1 VASPPWCKIQATV
14 FDGKNSLR
22 DLREALYSATD
33 MAPTNT
39 KNVGATPPDDTA
51 DTVPLTRFER
61 RERERTVVD
70 HTLTGVKPLRQAVAD
85 LIPEVRQ
92 RADAAEKARRVP
104 PETMASLRR
113 AGIFRAF
120 VPRVYGGDERS
131 LSEVLDAMTDLAAG
145 CPSTA
150 WVGALFAIHNI
161 ASCWLEKRGQDE
173 IFGDGPDVLVASSV
187 APMGTLGAADDGFRL
202 AGKWSFSSGVEHAS
216 WIILGASLKSD
227 PASAAAPDYG
237 FCFVRASDVSLID
250 DWHVAGLRATGS
262 KSVEL
267 EDVFVPRHRVVLLK
281 TVQDGT
287 APGLAI
293 HRQPFYRLPWYPVFI
308 CAFPAAGLGTALAM
322 VEGFR
327 DHIGSRVDGFS
338 GVAFK
343 TTAGSAVRM
352 AEAAAKID
360 AARLVFRRDVAALDR
375 AAQEDRP
382 LRPGES
388 ERIMYDAPF
397 IMDAC
402 SHAVVELFRGSGGQ
416 VLYESNPLQ
425 RHFRDI
431 HAMTQHVAMDLDRA
445 GETYGRLLLQN
456 AGLKLGARESTYKA

>member
-1 VASPPWCKIQATV
+1 
-14 FDGKNSLR
+14 
-22 DLREALYSATD
+22 

-39 KNVGATPPDDTA
+39 KNLGATPPEQTA
-51 DTVPLTRFER
+51 DTVPPMRFER

-70 HTLTGVKPLRQAVAD
+70 HTLTGVKPFRQAIAE

-92 RADAAEKARRVP
+92 RAAAAETERRVP
-104 PETMASLRR
+104 AETMANLRK
-113 AGIFRAF
+113 AGVFRAF
-120 VPRVYGGDERS
+120 VPRVYGGDERA

-161 ASCWLEKRGQDE
+161 AACWLEKRGQDE
-173 IFGDGPDVLVASSV
+173 IFGDGPDVLLASSV
-187 APMGTLGAADDGFRL
+187 APMATLVAVDGGFLLRGT
-202 AGKWSFSSGVEHAS
+202 WSFSSGVEHAS
-216 WIILGASLKSD
+216 WIMVGATLKSD
-227 PASAAAPDYG
+227 AASAAPPDYV
-237 FCFVRASDVSLID
+237 FCFVRASDVRLID

-262 KSVEL
+262 KSVAL
-267 EDVFVPRHRVVLLK
+267 EGVFVPRHRVVLLR
-281 TVQDGT
+281 TVQDRT

-308 CAFPAAGLGTALAM
+308 CAFPAAGLGTAIAM
-322 VEGFR
+322 LEGFR
-327 DHIGSRVDGFS
+327 DYIGSRVDSFS

-343 TTAGSAVRM
+343 TTAGSGVRM
-352 AEAAAKID
+352 AEAAARID

-402 SHAVVELFRGSGGQ
+402 SRAVVDLFRGSGGK
-416 VLYESNPLQ
+416 VLFESNPLQ

-456 AGLKLGARESTYKA
+456 AELALGARESTHKN

>member
-1 VASPPWCKIQATV
+1 PS
-14 FDGKNSLR
+14 
-22 DLREALYSATD
+22 
-33 MAPTNT
+33 NT
-39 KNVGATPPDDTA
+39 KNIGASADETA
-51 DTVPLTRFER
+51 DTVPLMSFER

-70 HTLTGVKPLRQAVAD
+70 HTLTGVRPIRQAILDLSAD
-85 LIPEVRQ
+85 VRQ
-92 RADAAEKARRVP
+92 RADAAEKARQVP
-104 PETMASLRR
+104 AETMASLRK
-113 AGIFRAF
+113 AGLFRAF

-131 LSEVLDAMTDLAAG
+131 LTEVLDAMTELAAA

-150 WVGALFAIHNI
+150 WVGTLFAMHNI
-161 ASCWLEKRGQDE
+161 AACWLEKKGQDE

-187 APMGTLGAADDGFRL
+187 APIGALAPVDGGFRL

-216 WIILGASLKSD
+216 WIIVGATLKSES
-227 PASAAAPDYG
+227 PSAPPDYV
-237 FCFVRASDVSLID
+237 FCFVRASDVSVVD

-267 EDVFVPRHRVVLLK
+267 NDVLIPRHRVVLLK

-308 CAFPAAGLGTALAM
+308 CAFPAVGLGAALAM
-322 VEGFR
+322 LEGFR
-327 DHIGSRVDGFS
+327 AHIRARVDSFS
-338 GVAFK
+338 GIAFQ
-343 TTAGSAVRM
+343 TTSGSAVRM
-352 AEAAAKID
+352 AAAAAELD

-397 IMDAC
+397 IMDVC
-402 SHAVVELFRGSGGQ
+402 SRAALELLRGSGGK
-416 VLYESNPLQ
+416 VLYEANPLQ

-445 GETYGRLLLQN
+445 GETYGRLLFHN
-456 AGLKLGARESTYKA
+456 AELALGARDTPHKT

>member
-1 VASPPWCKIQATV
+1 
-14 FDGKNSLR
+14 
-22 DLREALYSATD
+22 
-33 MAPTNT
+33 MAPSNT
-39 KNVGATPPDDTA
+39 KNIGAAADDA
-51 DTVPLTRFER
+51 DTVPLMSFER

-70 HTLTGVKPLRQAVAD
+70 HTLTGVKPIRQAVAD
-85 LIPEVRQ
+85 LLADVRQ
-92 RADAAEKARRVP
+92 RAEAAEHNRAVP
-104 PETMASLRR
+104 AETMASLRKS
-113 AGIFRAF
+113 GLFRAF
-120 VPRVYGGDERS
+120 VPRVYGGDERA
-131 LSEVLDAMTDLAAG
+131 LTEVLDAMTDLAGA
-145 CPSTA
+145 CPSSA
-150 WVGALFAIHNI
+150 WVGTLFAIHNI
-161 ASCWLEKRGQDE
+161 VACWLERKGQDE

-187 APMGTLGAADDGFRL
+187 APMGALAPAAGGFRL

-216 WIILGASLKSD
+216 WLIVGATLQSES
-227 PASAAAPDYG
+227 ASPDYV
-237 FCFVRASDVSLID
+237 FCFVRTADVTVVD

-267 EDVFVPRHRVVLLK
+267 NDVFVPRHRVVLLK

-293 HRQPFYRLPWYPVFI
+293 HKQPFYRLPWYPVFI
-308 CAFPAAGLGTALAM
+308 CAFPAVGLGTAVAM
-322 VEGFR
+322 LEGFR
-327 DHIGSRVDGFS
+327 EHIRARVDGFS

-343 TTAGSAVRM
+343 TTTGSAVRM
-352 AEAAAKID
+352 AEAAAALD

-402 SHAVVELFRGSGGQ
+402 SRTAVQLLRGSGGKA
-416 VLYESNPLQ
+416 LYESNALQ

-445 GETYGRLLLQN
+445 GETYGRLLFQN
-456 AGLKLGARESTYKA
+456 AELALGARESPHKL

>member
-1 VASPPWCKIQATV
+1 
-14 FDGKNSLR
+14 
-22 DLREALYSATD
+22 

-39 KNVGATPPDDTA
+39 KNFGATAADDA
-51 DTVPLTRFER
+51 AETVPLVTFER

-70 HTLTGVKPLRQAVAD
+70 HALTGVRSFQRAVAD
-85 LIPEVRQ
+85 LIPDVRL
-92 RADAAEKARRVP
+92 RADAAEKERRVSA
-104 PETMASLRR
+104 ETMASLRK
-113 AGIFRAF
+113 AGVFRAF
-120 VPRVYGGDERS
+120 VPRVYGGDERT
-131 LSEVLDAMTDLAAG
+131 LSEVLDAMTDLAAA

-150 WVGALFAIHNI
+150 WVGSLFAIHTI
-161 ASCWLEKRGQDE
+161 VACWLERKGQDE
-173 IFGDGPDVLVASSV
+173 IFGDGPDVLLASSV
-187 APMGTLGAADDGFRL
+187 APMGTLAPADGGFRL

-216 WIILGASLKSD
+216 WIIVGATLKSD
-227 PASAAAPDYG
+227 SASEPADYV
-237 FCFVRASDVSLID
+237 FCFVRASDVAVVD
-250 DWHVAGLRATGS
+250 DWHVAGLRGTGS

-267 EDVFVPRHRVVLLK
+267 KDVFVPRHRVVLLK

-308 CAFPAAGLGTALAM
+308 CAFPAVGLGTAIGML
-322 VEGFR
+322 EGFR
-327 DHIGSRVDGFS
+327 SHIRARVDGFS
-338 GVAFK
+338 GVAFQ

-352 AEAAAKID
+352 ASAAAEID
-360 AARLVFRRDVAALDR
+360 AARLVFRRDVATLDQ

-402 SHAVVELFRGSGGQ
+402 SRATLALFRGSGGKA
-416 VLYESNPLQ
+416 LYDSNPLQ
-425 RHFRDI
+425 RHFRDL

-445 GETYGRLLLQN
+445 GETYGRLLFQN
-456 AGLKLGARESTYKA
+456 ADLALGARENPHKA

>member
-1 VASPPWCKIQATV
+1 
-14 FDGKNSLR
+14 
-22 DLREALYSATD
+22 
-33 MAPTNT
+33 MAPTIT
-39 KNVGATPPDDTA
+39 KNIGATADETA
-51 DTVPLTRFER
+51 ETAPLISFER

-70 HTLTGVKPLRQAVAD
+70 HTLTGVKPLRQAVAE

-92 RADAAEKARRVP
+92 RADAAEKARSVP
-104 PETMASLRR
+104 AESMASLRK
-113 AGIFRAF
+113 AGLFRAF
-120 VPRVYGGDERS
+120 VPRVYGGDERT
-131 LSEVLDAMTDLAAG
+131 LTEVLDAMMDLAAA
-145 CPSTA
+145 CSSTA
-150 WVGALFAIHNI
+150 WVGTLFSIHNI
-161 ASCWLEKRGQDE
+161 VACWLEKKGQDE

-187 APMGTLGAADDGFRL
+187 APMGTLEQVEGGFRL

-216 WIILGASLKSD
+216 WIVVGATLKSE
-227 PASAAAPDYG
+227 PATPDYV
-237 FCFVRASDVSLID
+237 FCFVHAADVALID

-267 EDVFVPRHRVVLLK
+267 KDVFIPRHRVVLLK
-281 TVQDGT
+281 TLQDGT
-287 APGLAI
+287 ARGLAI

-308 CAFPAAGLGTALAM
+308 CAFPAVGLGTALAM
-322 VEGFR
+322 LEGFR
-327 DHIGSRVDGFS
+327 AHIRARVDSFS
-338 GVAFK
+338 GIPFQ

-352 AEAAAKID
+352 AAAAAEID

-402 SHAVVELFRGSGGQ
+402 SRAVLQLFRGSGGKA
-416 VLYESNPLQ
+416 VYETNPLQ
-425 RHFRDI
+425 RHFRDL

-445 GETYGRLLLQN
+445 GETYGRLLFQN
-456 AGLKLGARESTYKA
+456 AELALGARDTPYKA

>member
-1 VASPPWCKIQATV
+1 
-14 FDGKNSLR
+14 
-22 DLREALYSATD
+22 

-39 KNVGATPPDDTA
+39 KNFGATPADDA
-51 DTVPLTRFER
+51 AETVPLMSLER

-70 HTLTGVKPLRQAVAD
+70 HALTSVRSFQRAVAD
-85 LIPEVRQ
+85 VVPAART
-92 RADAAEKARRVP
+92 RADAAENERRVP
-104 PETMASLRR
+104 AETMASLRK
-113 AGIFRAF
+113 AGLFRAF
-120 VPRVYGGDERS
+120 VPRVYGGDERT
-131 LSEVLDAMTDLAAG
+131 LSEVLDAMTDLAGG
-145 CPSTA
+145 CPSSA
-150 WVGALFAIHNI
+150 WVGTLFAIHNI
-161 ASCWLEKRGQDE
+161 AACWLEKKGQDE

-187 APMGTLGAADDGFRL
+187 APMGALAAGDGGFRL
-202 AGKWSFSSGVEHAS
+202 AGKWSFASGIEHAS
-216 WIILGASLKSD
+216 WIIVGATLKSES
-227 PASAAAPDYG
+227 ASAPPDYV
-237 FCFVRASDVSLID
+237 FCFVRAADVSLVD

-262 KSVEL
+262 KSIEL
-267 EDVFVPRHRVVLLK
+267 KDVFVPRHRVVLLK

-308 CAFPAAGLGTALAM
+308 CAFPAVGLGTALAM

-327 DHIGSRVDGFS
+327 DHIRARVDGFS
-338 GVAFK
+338 GIAFH
-343 TTAGSAVRM
+343 TTAGSQARM
-352 AEAAAKID
+352 AEAAAAID
-360 AARLVFRRDVAALDR
+360 AARLMFRRDVAALDR

-402 SHAVVELFRGSGGQ
+402 SRAALELFRGSGGKA
-416 VLYESNPLQ
+416 LYETNPLQ

-445 GETYGRLLLQN
+445 GETYGRLLFQN
-456 AGLKLGARESTYKA
+456 AELALGGRETPHRP

>member
-1 VASPPWCKIQATV
+1 
-14 FDGKNSLR
+14 
-22 DLREALYSATD
+22 

-39 KNVGATPPDDTA
+39 KNLGATTA
-51 DTVPLTRFER
+51 DETEDTVPLMSFER

-70 HTLTGVKPLRQAVAD
+70 HSLTGVKPIRHAVVD
-85 LIPEVRQ
+85 LIPEARR
-92 RADAAEKARRVP
+92 RADAAEKARGVP
-104 PETMASLRR
+104 AETMASLRK
-113 AGIFRAF
+113 AGLFRAF
-120 VPRVYGGDERS
+120 VPRAYGGDERT

-150 WVGALFAIHNI
+150 WVGALFAMHNI
-161 ASCWLEKRGQDE
+161 AACWLEKRGQDE

-187 APMGTLGAADDGFRL
+187 APMGTLVPTDGGFRL
-202 AGKWSFSSGVEHAS
+202 TGKWSFSSGVEHAS
-216 WIILGASLKSD
+216 WIIVGATLKPD
-227 PASAAAPDYG
+227 SAGAPPDYV

-267 EDVFVPRHRVVLLK
+267 EGVLVPRQRVVLMK

-308 CAFPAAGLGTALAM
+308 CAFPAAGLGTAIAM
-322 VEGFR
+322 LDGFR
-327 DHIGSRVDGFS
+327 DYIGSRVDGFS

-343 TTAGSAVRM
+343 TAAGSAQRM
-352 AEAAAKID
+352 AEAAAQID
-360 AARLVFRRDVAALDR
+360 AARLLFRRDVAALDR
-375 AAQEDRP
+375 AAQEDRA

-397 IMDAC
+397 IMDVC
-402 SHAVVELFRGSGGQ
+402 SRAAAELFRGSGGKI
-416 VLYESNPLQ
+416 LYESNPLQ

-456 AGLKLGARESTYKA
+456 AQLALGARENPHKA

>member
-1 VASPPWCKIQATV
+1 
-14 FDGKNSLR
+14 
-22 DLREALYSATD
+22 

-39 KNVGATPPDDTA
+39 KNMGASTDETA
-51 DTVPLTRFER
+51 ATVPLATFER
-61 RERERTVVD
+61 RERERTVLD
-70 HTLTGVKPLRQAVAD
+70 HALTGKRLFRQAIAD

-92 RADAAEKARRVP
+92 RADEAEKERRVAAE
-104 PETMASLRR
+104 TIASLRQ
-113 AGIFRAF
+113 AGLFRAF
-120 VPRVYGGDERS
+120 VPRVYGGDERT

-145 CPSTA
+145 CPSSA

-161 ASCWLEKRGQDE
+161 VSCWLERKGQDE

-187 APMGTLGAADDGFRL
+187 APMGALVPADGGFRL

-216 WIILGASLKSD
+216 WIIVGATLRSE
-227 PASAAAPDYG
+227 SAGAPPDYAFG
-237 FCFVRASDVSLID
+237 FVRASEVILID

-267 EDVFVPRHRVVLLK
+267 KDVFVPRHRVVLLK

-293 HRQPFYRLPWYPVFI
+293 HPQPFYRLPWYPVFI
-308 CAFPAAGLGTALAM
+308 CAFPAVGLGTAIAM
-322 VEGFR
+322 LEGFR
-327 DHIGSRVDGFS
+327 DHIGARVDGFS
-338 GVAFK
+338 GIPFK
-343 TTAGSAVRM
+343 TTTGSAVRI
-352 AEAAAKID
+352 AEAAAAID

-382 LRPGES
+382 LLPGES

-402 SHAVVELFRGSGGQ
+402 SRAVVQLFRGSGGKA
-416 VLYESNPLQ
+416 LYESHPLQ

-445 GETYGRLLLQN
+445 GETYGRQLFQN
-456 AGLKLGARESTYKA
+456 AELAFGARENPHKP

>member
-1 VASPPWCKIQATV
+1 
-14 FDGKNSLR
+14 
-22 DLREALYSATD
+22 
-33 MAPTNT
+33 MAPTNNT
-39 KNVGATPPDDTA
+39 NLGATADETE
-51 DTVPLTRFER
+51 DTVPLTTFER
-61 RERERTVVD
+61 RERERTVLD
-70 HTLTGVKPLRQAVAD
+70 HALTAKKVFRQAVVD
-85 LIPEVRQ
+85 LVPEVRQ
-92 RADAAEKARRVP
+92 RADAAEKERRVP
-104 PETMASLRR
+104 AETMTGLRK
-113 AGIFRAF
+113 AGLFRAF
-120 VPRVYGGDERS
+120 APRVYGGDERT

-145 CPSTA
+145 CPSSA
-150 WVGALFAIHNI
+150 WVGSLFAMHTI
-161 ASCWLEKRGQDE
+161 AACWLEKKGQDE
-173 IFGDGPDVLVASSV
+173 IFGDGPDVLMASSV
-187 APMGTLGAADDGFRL
+187 APMGTLMLADGGFRL
-202 AGKWSFSSGVEHAS
+202 AGKWSFSSGIEHAS
-216 WIILGASLKSD
+216 WMIVGATLKSES
-227 PASAAAPDYG
+227 ASEPPDYV
-237 FCFVRASDVSLID
+237 FCFVRASDVSVID

-267 EDVFVPRHRVVLLK
+267 KDVFVPRHRVVLLK

-322 VEGFR
+322 LEGFR
-327 DHIGSRVDGFS
+327 EHIGARVDGFS

-343 TTAGSAVRM
+343 TTAGSAARI
-352 AEAAAKID
+352 AEAAAAID

-375 AAQEDRP
+375 AAQENRP

-402 SHAVVELFRGSGGQ
+402 SRAVVQLFRGSGGK
-416 VLYESNPLQ
+416 VLYASNPLQ

-445 GETYGRLLLQN
+445 GETYGRLLFQN
-456 AGLKLGARESTYKA
+456 AELALGARETTHKA